1 MSIESISDRFAKLR
15 AMREKLCSKEKNQD
29 DAFQARDWV
38 VDQMQYLK
46 KLIQKDAST
55 KADILNR
62 IEDLLCVL
70 DPAQDEN
77 DDE

>member
-15 AMREKLCSKEKNQD
+15 AMRDKLCSKEKNWN

-38 VDQMQYLK
+38 VEQMQCLRTLIK
-46 KLIQKDAST
+46 KDEST
-55 KADILNR
+55 KDDILNR

-70 DPAQDEN
+70 EPAQTG
-77 DDE
+77 DDDA

>member
-15 AMREKLCSKEKNQD
+15 AMRDKLCSKEKNWN

-38 VDQMQYLK
+38 VEQMQCLK
-46 KLIQKDAST
+46 TLIQKDEST
-55 KADILNR
+55 KDDILNR

-70 DPAQDEN
+70 EPAQTG
-77 DDE
+77 DDDA